1 MDLLS
6 SDSKVYKLVGPVLLN
21 VDADEAKD
29 NIAKRIQFI
38 EKELERLQ
46 GLTGNLCIA
55 SFHNYI
61 SYYDY

>member
-46 GLTGNLCIA
+46 GLTGNLYMS

-61 SYYDY
+61 SYHV

>member
-6 SDSKVYKLVGPVLLN
+6 SDSKVYKLVGPVLLT

-46 GLTGNLCIA
+46 GLTGIL
-55 SFHNYI
+55 SFKTKHII
-61 SYYDY
+61 SY